1 MSTRASYIFK
11 DEYHAVCVYKHHDGY
26 PEGAKEHI
34 AKAVDFAW
42 PLPRFE
48 ADEFGAAFVAANK
61 LPDNYEK
68 LPPEYRGG
76 EVRLIPGGGDGWT
89 THTDIEYLYQIECV
103 DGHIQ
108 VKAWEVDYRSD
119 SDRWTQ
125 KPIRGWTVKPPQA
138 SLALGGAI
146 TPWT

>member
-1 MSTRASYIFK
+1 MSTRACYIFK
-11 DEYHAVCVYKHHDGY
+11 DQYDAVCVYKHHDGY

-34 AKAVDFAW
+34 AKALEFAF

-61 LPDNYEK
+61 PSE
-68 LPPEYRGG
+68 GG
-76 EVRLIPGGGDGWT
+76 GVRLIPGGEDGWK

>member
-61 LPDNYEK
+61 LTDNK
-68 LPPEYRGG
+68 IPPEHRGG
-76 EVRLIPGGGDGWT
+76 GVRLVSGDEDAWKR
-89 THTDIEYLYQIECV
+89 HCDIEYLYQIECV
-103 DGHIQ
+103 NDQIK
-108 VKAWEVDYRSD
+108 VKAWVVSYD
-119 SDRWTQ
+119 STTDQWTP
-125 KPIRGWTVKPPQA
+125 KPIHGWTVKPPQA
-138 SLALGGAI
+138 SLALGGAT